1 MGQASK
7 YFQST
12 LNQKPNMLNL
22 DFDLKETRRIA
33 NQMWEE
39 RQVEK
44 LEEEIGEWQSDCERD
59 GVFEMES

>member
-1 MGQASK
+1 
-7 YFQST
+7 
-12 LNQKPNMLNL
+12 MLNL